1 MQDLISRHDKLLLD
15 AADCEMI
22 GALATDAKKRE
33 LFRRLA
39 KDLKQLA
46 DDLHAEI
53 VRREGAGI

>member
-1 MQDLISRHDKLLLD
+1 MQDLISRHEKLLLD

-22 GALATDAKKRE
+22 GALATNAEKRE

-46 DDLHAEI
+46 VDLRAEI
-53 VRREGAGI
+53 ERRERTGI